1 VETCQEKLTS
11 AGRAGWLSLKDLV
24 SSLVAASADH
34 RGAYEATEDGA
45 LIFGGDV
52 GFGCEGLRKFG
63 APNPQYGDPGY
74 KVRGPGVQSTGTR
87 GTKYGDPGY
96 KVRGPGVQSTGTRG
110 TKYETVL
117 KDANLLV
124 FLVIW
129 GSALLFLLIYFI
141 LLQKG

>member
-1 VETCQEKLTS
+1 M
-11 AGRAGWLSLKDLV
+11 
-24 SSLVAASADH
+24 
-34 RGAYEATEDGA
+34 
-45 LIFGGDV
+45 
-52 GFGCEGLRKFG
+52 RKFG

-87 GTKYGDPGY
+87 GTKY
-96 KVRGPGVQSTGTRG
+96 
-110 TKYETVL
+110 ETVL
-117 KDANLLV
+117 KNANLLV